1 MYAACCQVGVRQ
13 RVRYSDYR
21 HRAEDLSA
29 QHGYSRLVRYVSQ
42 LYTVHIRKLLLPRNA
57 HANHIR
63 RAVYAVARYLSVCD
77 KYRNGWRLVFLE
89 LPSYCRHET
98 FSVMIQIKLS
108 VY

>member
-1 MYAACCQVGVRQ
+1 MLHAVRLAFGNEYGIAIIDIVQ
-13 RVRYSDYR
+13 KTCLLSMGTP
-21 HRAEDLSA
+21 DLYGMSLN
-29 QHGYSRLVRYVSQ
+29 YILFTYVS
-42 LYTVHIRKLLLPRNA
+42 YILPRNA